1 MHGRRLNFRPIYV
14 ALLALTMLVVLAIT
28 AKVSGLALNFTAS
41 MPDVVYRVGHG
52 EKGSIAVLCAPIPH
66 TSIGHGPCPDG
77 SMPLLKR
84 VVAVE
89 GDEVRVTDYGVEVN
103 GKAVPNSKPLDL
115 ASNGR
120 ALPHLRGIFL
130 LKSGETWVAGEHPNS
145 FDSRYFGP
153 AKIHPRSTPD
163 PFDIIS
169 RPLPLSEPGP

>member
-1 MHGRRLNFRPIYV
+1 MHGRRWNFTPIYV
-14 ALLALTMLVVLAIT
+14 ALIALAALVMLAIT
-28 AKVSGLALNFTAS
+28 AKVSGLALNFTDS

-66 TSIGHGPCPDG
+66 ASIGHGPCPDG

-103 GKAVPNSKPLDL
+103 GRPVPNSKPFDL

-120 ALPHLRGIFL
+120 ALTHLRGAFYL
-130 LKSGETWVAGEHPNS
+130 RHGELWVAGEHPNS

-153 AKIHPRSTPD
+153 VRIPLRSTPD
-163 PFDIIS
+163 LIS
-169 RPLPLSEPGP
+169 IFNQTSPISDP

>member
-1 MHGRRLNFRPIYV
+1 MHGRQLNFRPIYV
-14 ALLALTMLVVLAIT
+14 ALLALAALVVLAIT
-28 AKVSGLALNFTAS
+28 AKVSGMALNFTAS
-41 MPDVVYRVGHG
+41 MPDVIYRVGHG
-52 EKGSIAVLCAPIPH
+52 EKGNIAVLCAPIPH

-103 GKAVPNSKPLDL
+103 GKTVPNSKPFDL

-120 ALPHLRGIFL
+120 ALPHLRGIFFL
-130 LKSGETWVAGEHPNS
+130 RSGETWVAGEHPNS

-153 AKIHPRSTPD
+153 VKFHPRSTPD
-163 PFDIIS
+163 LLSIFD
-169 RPLPLSEPGP
+169 RPSPVSVP